1 METACAD
8 EGDAEDVSRA
18 LSVLRTDDK
27 AGLGL
32 ADF

>member
-1 METACAD
+1 MED
-8 EGDAEDVSRA
+8 GWPEGEAEHVSRA

-27 AGLGL
+27 AGLAF